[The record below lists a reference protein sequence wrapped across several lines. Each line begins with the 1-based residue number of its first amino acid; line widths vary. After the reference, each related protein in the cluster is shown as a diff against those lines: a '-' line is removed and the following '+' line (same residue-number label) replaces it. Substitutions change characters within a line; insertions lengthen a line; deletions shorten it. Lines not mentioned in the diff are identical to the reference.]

1 MYFPYL
7 YNKQAE
13 TLALRTLSN
22 KSLLGKII
30 PIIETMFDDTNIDWS
45 DKSSIS
51 TFIDK
56 KFKSLIKDFSKND
69 NKFIIVLNQSLKYSG
84 ISFDYLYTKLSSYI
98 EDNNIDD
105 ICYWGV
111 YSTEFINQKSNLIG
125 KKCVVFY
132 ENNLDIIKNDDV
144 NIKHHIL
151 LDETQ
156 TMSFISLDLENKVI
170 ISDAFKKQKT
180 NRDYPS
186 YSLFSN
192 NIFSY
197 NKMIGFSGF
206 GDYTILEKNP
216 NQTDGGNMNTIT
228 VAAHMTLKKDDKLYI
243 NHYIRI
249 PEEIP
254 DNSERIADVIN
265 QIKADKSLFYLS
277 EGLKKLTSFATST
290 SLTKIKEL
298 TISHHIEKMGYLL
311 KQLVDK

>member
-13 TLALRTLSN
+13 NLALRTLSSN
-22 KSLLGKII
+22 SLLSKTI
-30 PIIETMFDDTNIDWS
+30 PIVETMFDDTNIDWS
-45 DKSSIS
+45 DKSSIN

-84 ISFDYLYTKLSSYI
+84 ISFDNLYTILSSYT
-98 EDNNIDD
+98 EDNNIED

-111 YSTEFINQKSNLIG
+111 YSTEFTYQKSNLIG

-132 ENNLDIIKNDDV
+132 ENNLDIIKSDDV

-156 TMSFISLDLENKVI
+156 TMDFISLDLENKVI

-180 NRDYPS
+180 NKEYLS
-186 YSLFSN
+186 NSLFSN

-197 NKMIGFSGF
+197 NKMMGFSGF

-216 NQTDGGNMNTIT
+216 KQTEGGNMNTIT
-228 VAAHMTLKKDDKLYI
+228 VAAHITLKKDDKLYI

-265 QIKADKSLFYLS
+265 QIKADKSLFYPS
-277 EGLKKLTSFATST
+277 AGLKKLTSFATST

-298 TISHHIEKMGYLL
+298 TISHHIEKMNYLIN
-311 KQLVDK
+311 Q